1 MGALLT
7 VENLSVSF
15 TVGHGRA
22 KHVVKAV
29 DHASIS
35 VDSGEIVGLVG
46 ESGSGKSTISR
57 VVCGLQHEYEG
68 EVFFDGK
75 ELTPKRTREQWRQV
89 QMVFQDPFASLDPRM
104 TIGAMLDEL
113 IRYHRIAPGGERVK
127 RAEHVL
133 DLVQL
138 PAQFL
143 RRTPASMS
151 GGQRQRVA
159 IARALVL
166 NPRILVADEA
176 VSALDVSVQ
185 AGIVELLA
193 ELREGL
199 GLGVL
204 FIAHD
209 LAVVRSLC
217 DRVAVIHHGKI
228 VEDTTSEAL
237 FRAPSDEYTRRLLEA
252 VPRFSSAFLD

>member
-1 MGALLT
+1 MSALLS
-7 VENLSVSF
+7 VDDLSVTFS
-15 TVGHGRA
+15 VGRGRSN
-22 KHVVKAV
+22 HELKAV
-29 DHASIS
+29 DHASLS
-35 VDSGEIVGLVG
+35 VDGGEIVGLVG

-57 VVCGLQHEYEG
+57 VVCGLQRDYEG
-68 EVFFDGK
+68 AVRFDGA
-75 ELTPKRTREQWRQV
+75 ELTPKRTRHEWRQI

-113 IRYHRIAPGGERVK
+113 IRYHRIVPRGESRR

-166 NPRILVADEA
+166 EPRVLVADEA

-185 AGIVELLA
+185 AGIITLLA
-193 ELREGL
+193 DLRAEL

-217 DRVAVIHHGKI
+217 DRVAVIHHGRI
-228 VEDTTSEAL
+228 VEENTTEAL
-237 FRAPSDEYTRRLLEA
+237 FDAPTDDYTRRLLDA
-252 VPRFSSAFLD
+252 VPRFTSAYLD